1 MSDATRAT
9 LRSLFLVARQERLLA
24 VRSRWTQI
32 FALVFAALSL
42 AVASSGYVL
51 SGGHGVQDFA
61 RTAASLVQLVLL
73 LVPLTALLVGVQSF
87 AADRGTAELL
97 FSQPV
102 SRPTILLGKLL
113 GLLQG
118 LAGAE
123 ALGFGAAGLVI
134 FSQSGDEGL
143 SGFLLVFVCAILL
156 TAVFLGVAA
165 LLGAAAVGRRR
176 TRALALALV
185 VWFVAVVLFD
195 VAALGAASLLPSGT
209 ASRVLIVSV
218 LVNPVDALRTA
229 ALLGIEGAAAFGAA
243 SLAFLRFT
251 KGPAGAAL
259 LLGLSVVV
267 WVVVPPALAIVRLRR
282 ADV

>member
-1 MSDATRAT
+1 MRTRTA
-9 LRSLFLVARQERLLA
+9 LGLVARQELRLA

-32 FALVFAALSL
+32 FAAVFAALAL
-42 AVASSGYVL
+42 AVAASGYIL

-61 RTAASLVQLVLL
+61 RTGASLVQLVLL
-73 LVPLTALLVGVQSF
+73 LVPLTSLLIGVQALAS
-87 AADRGTAELL
+87 DRGAAEVLL
-97 FSQPV
+97 SQPV

-118 LAGAE
+118 LTAAQ

-134 FSQSGDEGL
+134 FSRSGEEGL
-143 SGFLLVFVCAILL
+143 GAFALLFAASVAL
-156 TAVFLGVAA
+156 TAVFLAVAA
-165 LLGAAAVGRRR
+165 ALASASFGRGRA
-176 TRALALALV
+176 RALALALV

-195 VAALGAASLLPSGT
+195 VAALALASLLPSGP
-209 ASRVLIVSV
+209 ASRVLIGAV
-218 LVNPVDALRTA
+218 LVNPVDAVRTA

-251 KGPAGAAL
+251 GGTLGAGL
-259 LLGLSVVV
+259 LLGLSLVV
-267 WVVVPPALAIVRLRR
+267 WIVAPTAIAIYRLRR